1 MARRTS
7 SSFSG
12 LRLTSTR
19 PAPARAKLSAKTRPM
34 HSLAPVTTIRRSSSR
49 KEASGSSGTSLIAFC
64 FRQSVPRSGSLPFD
78 RDSGALN
85 DLFPLFEIMADQFA
99 KLPLREHH
107 HDQLLVGE
115 LLDDHGVLH
124 DGQCRNLE

>member
-19 PAPARAKLSAKTRPM
+19 LAPARAKLSAKTRPM
-34 HSLAPVTTIRRSSSR
+34 PSLAPVTTIRRSSSR

-64 FRQSVPRSGSLPFD
+64 FRQSVPRTRSLSFD
-78 RDSGALN
+78 RDSGALD
-85 DLFPLFEIMADQFA
+85 DLFPLFEIVADQVA
-99 KLPLREHH
+99 ELLLLEHH
-107 HDQLLVGE
+107 HDQLLI
-115 LLDDHGVLH
+115 
-124 DGQCRNLE
+124 